1 MNQTVI
7 RVEGLG
13 KRYRIGEGARHK
25 GLRHLIGDALR
36 APVRLLARSR
46 DGSKDDS
53 TDGSNNVLSDDL
65 NNRPKNGPDAR
76 SSNGLNNGPGIG
88 GAIGGTSM
96 GANGRGSPFIWALK
110 DVSFE
115 IRQGEVVGL
124 IGRNGAGKSTLLKIL
139 ARITRPTEG
148 YAEIHGRVGS
158 LLEVGTGFHGELSGR
173 ENVYMS
179 GAILGMR
186 KAEIDRKFDEIV
198 AFSEVERFL
207 DTPLKHY
214 SSGMQMRLAF
224 AVAAHLEPEIL
235 LVDEVL
241 AVGDAA
247 FQKKCLGK
255 MSDVA
260 RHGRTIIFVSHNINA
275 VSALCKSAMLF
286 DNGRLAF
293 NSDKVHDVLRRYST
307 PIASTHTVDLSGH
320 PNRAT
325 RTAVFEEISLRDEN
339 QGPTLCFAPGA
350 SAIIHV
356 KVRPTHPIRSP
367 RIGIGVTNYR
377 GERVFAIGTHIG
389 GGIIPVIDGPLT
401 IRVRFAVPPLVPGEY
416 ALDVGFYDATGVPL
430 DEIYGATTLEVL
442 KDDYISLVDPH
453 GPHSGQIMVRSE
465 WTCAQNEDASDSRL
479 ISPPVRD
486 PDARPP
492 GAIREYES

>member
-1 MNQTVI
+1 MSQTVI

-13 KRYRIGEGARHK
+13 KRYRIGEGARHTA
-25 GLRHLIGDALR
+25 LRNLIGDALR
-36 APVRLLARSR
+36 APVRLLT
-46 DGSKDDS
+46 GSKDS
-53 TDGSNNVLSDDL
+53 SNNRPVHSSNDGSNVGP
-65 NNRPKNGPDAR
+65 NR
-76 SSNGLNNGPGIG
+76 
-88 GAIGGTSM
+88 
-96 GANGRGSPFIWALK
+96 RGSPFIWALK

-148 YAEIHGRVGS
+148 YAEIRGRVGS

-214 SSGMQMRLAF
+214 STGMQMLLAF

-255 MSDVA
+255 MGDISKK
-260 RHGRTIIFVSHNINA
+260 GRTIIFVSHNMTALRKLCPRAIRLDGGRIVESGDSDDVVNHYLQRNMDSKLEIVWEDPQTA
-275 VSALCKSAMLF
+275 PGDHRVRLRSVRVIPQGDSDDPITVHTPLCIEFTYWNYVPDTVLNVSMILNSVDEVCVFASA
-286 DNGRLAF
+286 
-293 NSDKVHDVLRRYST
+293 SDFSPRPAGLIR
-307 PIASTHTVDLSGH
+307 HTVTIPGDLLNAGSYYV
-320 PNRAT
+320 NMI
-325 RTAVFEEISLRDEN
+325 VVKD
-339 QGPTLCFAPGA
+339 A
-350 SAIIHV
+350 SV
-356 KVRPTHPIRSP
+356 
-367 RIGIGVTNYR
+367 GILFQNNV
-377 GERVFAIGTHIG
+377 
-389 GGIIPVIDGPLT
+389 
-401 IRVRFAVPPLVPGEY
+401 
-416 ALDVGFYDATGVPL
+416 VGFEVAEG
-430 DEIYGATTLEVL
+430 EIVGNWYGKRPGTTRPKLQWESDV
-442 KDDYISLVDPH
+442 
-453 GPHSGQIMVRSE
+453 
-465 WTCAQNEDASDSRL
+465 TAASDVACATDRS
-479 ISPPVRD
+479 
-486 PDARPP
+486 A
-492 GAIREYES
+492 